1 VLLVTTSG
9 DPPGEEVERNLSG
22 RPVRPDLRRIPVDR
36 LQPRSDQP
44 RHHIDAR
51 GLDELTDSIRHHGV
65 LQPIRV
71 RPRGEGYEIIA
82 GERRWRAARRAGLKE
97 IPALIVEADDDRAYV
112 EALVENI
119 QREELNAVDRAH
131 ALKRLRVALNLGSWQ
146 QVAELVGITR
156 QHVYNILNVTRLPE
170 AIRDD
175 IRAGDLTE
183 KHARALLRL
192 REEPELQ
199 RRLWEEIHTRVL
211 SGRAAE
217 ERARVMA
224 PAPGARA
231 ASPAAVAS
239 PPPVAPSGPPG
250 QPAPPGRSAPQ
261 PPGDLVSLATEVLAA
276 LVTAPPEELQAAA
289 PALSDLHRRLG
300 QVLSRPAR

>member
-1 VLLVTTSG
+1 MTTPG
-9 DPPGEEVERNLSG
+9 GPPGEEVERHLSG
-22 RPVRPDLRRIPVDR
+22 RPVRADLRRIPVDR
-36 LQPRSDQP
+36 LEPRSDQP

-51 GLDELTDSIRHHGV
+51 GLEELTESIRHHGV

-71 RPRGEGYEIIA
+71 RPRGDGYEIIA

-97 IPALIVEADDDRAYV
+97 IPAIVVEADDDRAYV

-231 ASPAAVAS
+231 ASPMSVAS
-239 PPPVAPSGPPG
+239 PAPA
-250 QPAPPGRSAPQ
+250 PAPPRVSAPS
-261 PPGDLVSLATEVLAA
+261 PSDLVSLATEILAT
-276 LVTAPPEELQAAA
+276 LVTAAPEELHAAA
-289 PALSDLHRRLG
+289 PALTDLHRRLG

>member
-1 VLLVTTSG
+1 VV
-9 DPPGEEVERNLSG
+9 DDERSLSG
-22 RPVRPDLRRIPVDR
+22 RAVARSERFDLRRIPLQNIHPR
-36 LQPRSDQP
+36 LDQP
-44 RHHIDAR
+44 RRRINPG
-51 GLDELTDSIRHHGV
+51 GLEELTQSVSLHGV

-71 RPRGEGYEIIA
+71 RRRGDESYEIVA
-82 GERRWRAARRAGLKE
+82 GERRWRAAQGAGLQE
-97 IPALIVEADDDRAYV
+97 IPAIVVDADDDRAYV
-112 EALVENI
+112 EALIENI